1 MTKSKLLKLF
11 KELNSNIVILT
22 YYDYMR
28 MDLERAKD
36 IVNKVNRPFLDDCS
50 FFVCGEYTIADIIND
65 YQTDKNPNDYIF
77 DGLTFRDVYDNIK
90 EIKKKPL
97 YVKKYIEESAN
108 EYYRYLLIHQKELDK
123 YHNEMRS
130 VLKMY
135 LNSYIGGG
143 YR

>member
-11 KELNSNIVILT
+11 KELNSNIVIVK

-28 MDLERAKD
+28 MDFERAKD

-50 FFVCGEYTIADIIND
+50 FFVCEEYTIADIIND

-97 YVKKYIEESAN
+97 YVKK
-108 EYYRYLLIHQKELDK
+108 
-123 YHNEMRS
+123 
-130 VLKMY
+130 
-135 LNSYIGGG
+135 
-143 YR
+143 

>member
-11 KELNSNIVILT
+11 KELNSNIVIVK

-36 IVNKVNRPFLDDCS
+36 IVNKVNRPFLDDRS

-97 YVKKYIEESAN
+97 YVKKYIEESAEELYQYKKN
-108 EYYRYLLIHQKELDK
+108 HKEELDN
-123 YHNEMRS
+123 YHSSIRR
-130 VLKMY
+130 VLNTY
-135 LNSYIGGG
+135 RGGG